1 MKHNNLKDRI
11 EQIVYF
17 YIGGSRMSNQPK
29 LGKNVIIGNNVTFG
43 ENVVIQNNCIIED
56 NVILGN
62 NTYID
67 NNCLIRNDVVLGDN
81 STIGANCILGEYQ
94 MDFFTD
100 HKYHKHELVIGKN
113 AIIRSG
119 CILYS
124 GSEIGENFQAGHQVT
139 IRENA
144 KIGNNVSAG
153 TLTDI
158 QGHCRIGNYVRMH
171 SSVHVGMSTVID
183 DCCWIYPYVV
193 FTNDPT
199 PPSDIEIGVH
209 VHAFAIVATNSI
221 VLPGIDIQS
230 DSLIGAGTIVNR
242 NVERYQVVLGNPG
255 KPRADI
261 RDIKNRETGK
271 PYYPW
276 RYNFDRN
283 MPWKN
288 YGFDNWYETLDD
300 EMKQMLLGK

>member
-1 MKHNNLKDRI
+1 MA
-11 EQIVYF
+11 
-17 YIGGSRMSNQPK
+17 NQPRIAK
-29 LGKNVIIGNNVTFG
+29 QPRIGKNVIIGENVILG

-56 NVILGN
+56 NVVLGDN
-62 NTYID
+62 SYID
-67 NNCLIRNDVVLGDN
+67 NNCLIRNDVVLGEN

-94 MDFFTD
+94 MDFFKD
-100 HKYHKHELVIGKN
+100 HEYHKHELIIGKN

-124 GSEIGENFQAGHQVT
+124 GTVIGDNFQAGHQVT
-139 IRENA
+139 IRENSQ
-144 KIGNNVSAG
+144 IGNSVSAG

-158 QGHCRIGNYVRMH
+158 QGHCKIGNYVRMH
-171 SSVHVGMSTVID
+171 SSVHVGTSSVID

-199 PPSDIEIGVH
+199 PPSDTEIGVH
-209 VHAFAIVATNSI
+209 VHAFAIVATNAI
-221 VLPGIDIQS
+221 ILPGIDVQS

-242 NVERYQVVLGNPG
+242 NVEKYQVVVGNPG

-261 RDIKNRETGK
+261 RDIKNRETGE

-276 RYNFDRN
+276 RYHFDRN

-288 YGFDNWYETLDD
+288 YGFDNWYATLDD
-300 EMKQMLLGK
+300 DMKQMLIGK

>member
-1 MKHNNLKDRI
+1 MGNMPRVGQNT
-11 EQIVYF
+11 
-17 YIGGSRMSNQPK
+17 
-29 LGKNVIIGNNVTFG
+29 IIGKDVSFG
-43 ENVVIQNNCIIED
+43 NNVVIQSNCIIED
-56 NVILGN
+56 HVTLGDNV
-62 NTYID
+62 YID
-67 NNCLIRNDVVLGDN
+67 NNCLIRNDVTIGDN

-94 MDFFTD
+94 MDFFLD
-100 HKYHKHELVIGKN
+100 HGYHKHVLAIGKN

-119 CILYS
+119 CILY
-124 GSEIGENFQAGHQVT
+124 GGTRIGENFQAGHQVT

-144 KIGNNVSAG
+144 VIGNNVSAG

-171 SSVHVGMSTVID
+171 SSVHVGMSSVID
-183 DCCWIYPYVV
+183 DCCWIYPFVV

-199 PPSDIEIGVH
+199 PPSDTEMGVH

-242 NVERYQVVLGNPG
+242 DVEKYQVIVGNPG
-255 KPRADI
+255 RVKGDVRE
-261 RDIKNRETGK
+261 IKNRETGETH
-271 PYYPW
+271 YPW
-276 RYNFDRN
+276 RYHFERN

-288 YGFDNWYETLDD
+288 YGFDNWCAMLDD
-300 EMKQMLLGK
+300 DMKEILFGKIT